1 MNPTHL
7 LDSALDSSL
16 QTEPFELTSDE
27 FVAAHE
33 RLSCLLP
40 VGGQGTSV
48 RLLRVKLARIPL
60 WLVVLKFNSTA
71 IKFLLEGEIVQ
82 DKGGS
87 WEDMT

>member
-1 MNPTHL
+1 MYESPTTHL

-16 QTEPFELTSDE
+16 QTEPLELTSDE

-33 RLSCLLP
+33 GLSCLLP

-60 WLVVLKFNSTA
+60 WLVVLYKRRSHMQYSTDQTCS
-71 IKFLLEGEIVQ
+71 K
-82 DKGGS
+82 
-87 WEDMT
+87 